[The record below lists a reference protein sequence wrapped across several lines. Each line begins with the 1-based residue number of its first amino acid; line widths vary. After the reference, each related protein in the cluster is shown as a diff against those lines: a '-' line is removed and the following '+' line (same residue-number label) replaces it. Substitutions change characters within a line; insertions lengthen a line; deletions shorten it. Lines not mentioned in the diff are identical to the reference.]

1 MSRVTAGA
9 AVRIYLRPMFIALA
23 QYLFSFFAP
32 PPPAK
37 KSKSIGWSL
46 VQTPTQR
53 RYSRGCHF

>member
-1 MSRVTAGA
+1 VIGLTAGA
-9 AVRIYLRPMFIALA
+9 AVRIYLRTMFSALA

-37 KSKSIGWSL
+37 KSIGWSL

-53 RYSRGCHF
+53 RYGRGCHF